1 MYIPPAAHHLRKPSG
16 RAAIE
21 GRIPVQTLLYTKGRQ
36 CHRYTNP
43 QDTTPLLISI
53 CHFQS
58 RTAEVCLACPTTPC
72 RTKTSYHS
80 LQEPQGASALIHVC
94 LHIWAAKTALLPC
107 LHAAGCMFFLR
118 LWRSWDS
125 LERSLII
132 SWCLGGLPKTWGT
145 LGGEVH
151 SSSLRIQ
158 GALIPQPLCI
168 SQFCEST
175 HVIYP
180 SHYSVAI

>member
-1 MYIPPAAHHLRKPSG
+1 MYL
-16 RAAIE
+16 
-21 GRIPVQTLLYTKGRQ
+21 LLYIS
-36 CHRYTNP
+36 P
-43 QDTTPLLISI
+43 QAKRSGCDQRTHPCANALVHKRAPMPALHESPR
-53 CHFQS
+53 HDALPHFDLSFQS

-80 LQEPQGASALIHVC
+80 LQESQGASALIHVC